1 MVALNEQLQHCEVP
15 VSERTP
21 SPHVIGGC
29 DFTKRSEE
37 VHGGFVVIC
46 GVSGFCGL
54 FDASPLRR
62 RFAAPLN
69 QNDPETQFYYVR
81 NRTYNPA
88 RYTVLGQEP
97 KSPGWP
103 GRASMKIAVLRE
115 IQRDP
120 IGYEGGINFYEY
132 AL

>member
-1 MVALNEQLQHCEVP
+1 MVALNENLSHGEVP
-15 VSERTP
+15 ASEGTP
-21 SPHVIGGC
+21 SPRVIDGC

-46 GVSGFCGL
+46 GVSGLCGL
-54 FDASPLRR
+54 FDASPLRPR
-62 RFAAPLN
+62 SAAPLN